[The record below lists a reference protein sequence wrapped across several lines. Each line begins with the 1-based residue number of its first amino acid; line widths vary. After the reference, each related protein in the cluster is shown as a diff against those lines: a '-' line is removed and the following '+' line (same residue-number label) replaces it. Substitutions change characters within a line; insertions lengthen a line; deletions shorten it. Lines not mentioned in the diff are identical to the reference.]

1 MVWILLASHTVTV
14 LLIALWHSAPLEL
27 QNQGV
32 YNTQTKVALVEIQGA
47 MMGRHAL
54 PSDATQRIIQQAA
67 LSQSHRDKRYSIP
80 PLRAALCCD
89 THNYGAPQVNNLGA
103 GTSRW

>member
-1 MVWILLASHTVTV
+1 MDSTRLTYMA

-67 LSQSHRDKRYSIP
+67 LSQSHRDKRYRIAPP
-80 PLRAALCCD
+80 PLLRA
-89 THNYGAPQVNNLGA
+89 VV
-103 GTSRW
+103 